1 MALMANT
8 GGTTMTAFTLDTL
21 ETNIIE
27 STGGD
32 FLGQTLP
39 AGTYV
44 MLFDPNGS
52 KFEIRCPLIL

>member
-8 GGTTMTAFTLDTL
+8 GGTTMTEFTLDTL

-32 FLGQTLP
+32 FLGQTLA

-52 KFEIRCPLIL
+52 KFGLMQA